1 MKSEDFCFPHITFLS
16 MDSRIMATATMATAA
31 GAAAL
36 LYYTLNKK
44 LQSSPTTGD
53 EDEEN
58 GTGIQVHAPLGIERV
73 SHRLIQAPATW
84 LETISTL
91 SETLRFTYSETLG
104 KWPIGDLAFGIS
116 FLLKRQCCEN
126 RARGAQSEPVI
137 APMRRGRARS
147 VERRWGA
154 PGSPWSAWV
163 VCQMWGNSNS
173 SIKFDK
179 KRTQY
184 KQRLR
189 QAINYANKKFN
200 GQLKMAAPSGLNG
213 VVCCRGGVDLGRK
226 WIDLASAP
234 FKYSSANLGLRDLE
248 LKYQIVFGYVGYGQ
262 TLQGNLQVGREFGGS
277 DSILLKGPEIAAE
290 LRYLLYLL
298 THRWHFSKKP
308 FPKFLEE
315 TGHSQ
320 EDVILQEPKAGDTLT
335 AVTGAVVPFHHS
347 VVCEG
352 GVINLVLGYAHGG
365 MVAAARWI
373 AKLST
378 SCLLTSLAKHPD
390 YKLKI
395 IGHSLGGGTAA
406 LLTYILRET
415 HELSTATCVAFA
427 PAACMTWELAESGNE
442 CITSVINGADL
453 VPTFSAASV
462 DDLRAEVTAS
472 AWVNDLR
479 NQIERTRILSTVYRS
494 ASALGSRLPSMASA
508 KAKVAGAGA
517 ILRPVSN
524 RTQVVMKR
532 AQSMAQA
539 AWSRPALRSWSC
551 IGPRR
556 RVTAAE
562 MSCNVTE
569 DPSESSVSQRDVSE
583 EPLIETIEETTSL
596 VENLTLP
603 ASSPDGRDKHKI
615 IDFTINTEVEDYDD
629 IMDPAKFEDQMTE
642 VELWQQI
649 ERELYKHSESD
660 EESGTIKEIRE
671 EEEAAIAEVSDPQ
684 SQASVPNTKEV
695 HRFFPAGKIMHIVT
709 LVSDE
714 SERERDCDVSSSD
727 SDSSPEENTE
737 VAIFLTPRSL
747 YSKLRLSQ
755 TMIAEHFM
763 PVYRREIEKLIRV
776 LEKGGVSDTH
786 SRVEEAR

>member
-1 MKSEDFCFPHITFLS
+1 

-58 GTGIQVHAPLGIERV
+58 GREIQVHAPLGIERV

-116 FLLKRQCCEN
+116 FLLKRQ
-126 RARGAQSEPVI
+126 
-137 APMRRGRARS
+137 
-147 VERRWGA
+147 
-154 PGSPWSAWV
+154 
-163 VCQMWGNSNS
+163 
-173 SIKFDK
+173 
-179 KRTQY
+179 
-184 KQRLR
+184 
-189 QAINYANKKFN
+189 
-200 GQLKMAAPSGLNG
+200 
-213 VVCCRGGVDLGRK
+213 
-226 WIDLASAP
+226 
-234 FKYSSANLGLRDLE
+234 
-248 LKYQIVFGYVGYGQ
+248 
-262 TLQGNLQVGREFGGS
+262 GNLQVGRVFGGS
-277 DSILLKGPEIAAE
+277 DSIRLKGPEIAAD

-298 THRWHFSKKP
+298 TLCWHFSKKP

-315 TGHSQ
+315 TGYSQ
-320 EDVILQEPKAGDTLT
+320 EDVILQEPKAGILKPAFTVLIDHKLKTVLLLIRGTHSIKDTLT

-378 SCLLTSLAKHPD
+378 PCLLTSLAKHPD

-427 PAACMTWELAESGNE
+427 PAACMTWELAESGND
-442 CITSVINGADL
+442 CIISVINGADL

-524 RTQVVMKR
+524 STQVVMKR

-569 DPSESSVSQRDVSE
+569 DPSESSVSQRDASE

-603 ASSPDGRDKHKI
+603 VSSPDGRDKHKI
-615 IDFTINTEVEDYDD
+615 DFTINTGVEDYDD
-629 IMDPAKFEDQMTE
+629 IMDPEKFQDRMTE

-660 EESGTIKEIRE
+660 EERDNTIKEIRE

-684 SQASVPNTKEV
+684 SQASVPNTMEV

-714 SERERDCDVSSSD
+714 PERERDGEVSSSD

-763 PVYRREIEKLIRV
+763 PVYRREMEKLIRV
-776 LEKGGVSDTH
+776 LENEGGGSDTH